1 MENMNFEDL
10 SEEKKELIILNA
22 SDEKKQKDFFEKFRK
37 KVDDFVKEH
46 PRAKFVEYIMILPD
60 LFYLVCR
67 LFGDS
72 RVPTKNKLH
81 LGIAIVYCISP
92 IDILPDLI
100 PGGFT
105 DDAILLIKTLSDL
118 INSVDNEIIQEHWAG
133 EENIIKVIK
142 ELTEIVSDFLDKDK
156 IATKLSK
163 IFDSLRD
170 KWFLLKERGDSFK
183 LGALLATC

>member
-1 MENMNFEDL
+1 MENLNFEEL

-37 KVDDFVKEH
+37 KVDDYVKEH
-46 PRAKFVEYIMILPD
+46 PGTKFVEYIMILPD

-72 RVPTKNKLH
+72 RVPTKNKLY
-81 LGIAIVYCISP
+81 LGGAIVYCISP

-118 INSVDNEIIQEHWAG
+118 VNSVDNDIICEHWVG
-133 EENIIKVIK
+133 EENIIRVIK
-142 ELTEIVSDFLDKDK
+142 ELAEMVSDALDKDK
-156 IATKLSK
+156 IVTKLSK
-163 IFDSLRD
+163 FFDDLRD
-170 KWFLLKERGDSFK
+170 K
-183 LGALLATC
+183 